1 MTTILR
7 IDCSPRGAEAHSWRM
22 ADELMQRIVA
32 GTPGTKIVRRKLAET
47 PAPMVDQAFA
57 AAMLRHTTAE
67 QAAGVAALAASEA
80 KIGELEASDVLLIST
95 PMHNFT
101 VPAALKAWI
110 DQVVRFGR
118 TFQSTPD
125 GKVGLLQDRPTFV
138 IVSSGG
144 YFTPPKARQ
153 PDFLTAYLGS
163 ILATIGIRDVTIFPM
178 EGLTRGEAAVTDA
191 YQAVRAQVEKRFS
204 R

>member
-22 ADELMQRIVA
+22 ADELMQRL
-32 GTPGTKIVRRKLAET
+32 TTRYPGAQVIRRNLAET
-47 PAPMVDQAFA
+47 LPPLVDQAFA
-57 AAMLRHTTAE
+57 AAMREHQTAE
-67 QAAGVAALAASEA
+67 GAKGVAALATSEA
-80 KIGELEASDVLLIST
+80 MIAELEASDVLVLST

-101 VPAALKAWI
+101 VPANLKAWI

-138 IVSSGG
+138 IVASGG
-144 YFTPPKARQ
+144 HFMPPKARQ

-163 ILATIGIRDVTIFPM
+163 ILATIGIHDVTILPL
-178 EGLTRGEAAVTDA
+178 EGLTRGDAEMAEA
-191 YQAVRAQVEKRFS
+191 YRRVREQIDR
-204 R
+204 RLPL